1 MYIFSRIV
9 MHQVSCRSVY
19 IALSMTSVHCEN
31 SRLCVGRSCMWCGWT
46 SKGAGPKSSSAAT
59 GCLGPEICAR
69 CFCCVSARHHGAT
82 AASMGGCGLDCTGCY
97 STRHLIAGPGLRMNC
112 PWAEQAAWTRSQRQA
127 ASSCGAL
134 RMATTSHQNPKS
146 KCGHEGNCRRPEAFP
161 RLRNHWSQA
170 SKK

>member
-59 GCLGPEICAR
+59 GCLGQESVPDASDACQPGTMVQPPHQWE
-69 CFCCVSARHHGAT
+69 V
-82 AASMGGCGLDCTGCY
+82 AAS
-97 STRHLIAGPGLRMNC
+97 IARVII
-112 PWAEQAAWTRSQRQA
+112 
-127 ASSCGAL
+127 AL
-134 RMATTSHQNPKS
+134 VT
-146 KCGHEGNCRRPEAFP
+146 
-161 RLRNHWSQA
+161 
-170 SKK
+170 